1 MVEKSEQCSR
11 FSDNRFAITLST
23 VFLVSGAVIAWHHEM
38 WRDEMQAWL
47 IARDAQSVFELFT
60 ILKKYEGHPS
70 VWHLGL
76 YVLQFF
82 TNSPIIMQVYHL
94 IIATATIYVFARF
107 SPFTRLQKT
116 LFAFGY
122 FPFYEYA
129 IICRNYAIGILLLCL
144 FCTLFS
150 RWKQKFPLVG
160 LILFVLAHTSVH
172 ALIIVIS
179 IGLLLVLEV
188 LFTSERPSQTHM
200 GIGIALIMTGI
211 FTAIYQIAPAADQGT
226 RPGWTTAFDW
236 HHLQNVLNIIP
247 RAFFPI
253 PIFTFHF
260 LGFQFPGSISLSFP
274 IETCPVGSHRAF
286 RHRASSQKTDGSAD
300 VSLRNDWLVDFLL
313 YQIFRLDTTL
323 RLSLYAVCRCCM
335 DISL

>member
-1 MVEKSEQCSR
+1 MDDTTKKNPR
-11 FSDNRFAITLST
+11 FSDKQFAITLSA
-23 VFLVSGAVIAWHHEM
+23 VFLIIGAVVAWHHEM

-47 IARDAQSVFELFT
+47 IARDAPSVFELFN
-60 ILKKYEGHPS
+60 IMKRYEGHPS

-82 TNSPIIMQVYHL
+82 TSSPIIMQPYHL
-94 IIATATIYVFARF
+94 LIATATIFVFARF

-150 RWKQKFPLVG
+150 RWKKKFPLVG

-179 IGLLLVLEV
+179 IGLLLLLELLV
-188 LFTSERPSQTHM
+188 TPERPSRLHI
-200 GIGIALIMTGI
+200 GIGFALILTGI
-211 FTAIYQIAPAADQGT
+211 ITAIY
-226 RPGWTTAFDW
+226 
-236 HHLQNVLNIIP
+236 
-247 RAFFPI
+247 
-253 PIFTFHF
+253 
-260 LGFQFPGSISLSFP
+260 
-274 IETCPVGSHRAF
+274 
-286 RHRASSQKTDGSAD
+286 
-300 VSLRNDWLVDFLL
+300 
-313 YQIFRLDTTL
+313 
-323 RLSLYAVCRCCM
+323 
-335 DISL
+335 